1 MVMKNII
8 YIWVDDVRP
17 MPTNYDFHYKSVWE
31 FIRNF
36 GEGDIGY
43 ECDYIID
50 LDHDAGDYGDDY
62 IKILEWLEELKY
74 VEGKEPCKLFYLHTG
89 NPVGRE
95 RMRQIIKRCGWEE
108 KEVEWELI

>member
-1 MVMKNII
+1 MKI
-8 YIWVDDVRP
+8 YVDDIRETP
-17 MPTNYDFHYKSVWE
+17 KGYIRTYSVKE
-31 FIRNF
+31 TIELIKLHEN
-36 GEGDIGY
+36 EI
-43 ECDYIID
+43 EEIS

-95 RMRQIIKRCGWEE
+95 RMRQIIKHCGWEE

>member
-1 MVMKNII
+1 MKI
-8 YIWVDDVRP
+8 YVDDIRKTP
-17 MPTNYDFHYKSVWE
+17 EGYIRTYSVKE
-31 FIRNF
+31 TIELIKIHEN
-36 GEGDIGY
+36 EI
-43 ECDYIID
+43 EEIS

-95 RMRQIIKRCGWEE
+95 RMRQIINHCGWEE

>member
-1 MVMKNII
+1 MKI
-8 YIWVDDVRP
+8 YVDDIRKTPEGYIRTYSVKETIILIKTA
-17 MPTNYDFHYKSVWE
+17 MAYDDKIEEIS
-31 FIRNF
+31 
-36 GEGDIGY
+36 
-43 ECDYIID
+43 
-50 LDHDAGDYGDDY
+50 LDFDAGEYSLYDGDY

-95 RMRQIIKRCGWEE
+95 RMRQIIKHCGWEE

>member
-1 MVMKNII
+1 MKI
-8 YIWVDDVRP
+8 YVDDIRETPEGYIRTYSVKETITLIKTA
-17 MPTNYDFHYKSVWE
+17 MAYDDKIEEIS
-31 FIRNF
+31 
-36 GEGDIGY
+36 
-43 ECDYIID
+43 
-50 LDHDAGDYGDDY
+50 LDFDAREYYSYGGDY

-95 RMRQIIKRCGWEE
+95 RMRQIIKHCGWKE